1 MESAYHEAMVSQ
13 MAAVAFELSNP
24 RVSRAEQIA
33 RAIETEIRDQALQT
47 GFRVGTKEELRA
59 RFRVA
64 LATVSEAVKLLEA
77 QGIAE
82 ARPGPGGGVFVAGD
96 AARVFRR
103 MAVLGFDGSDVTGA
117 ESAEVRDALEP
128 LIYRHAA
135 RYRRAADIRGLRQ
148 IIARMATH
156 VADPAAY
163 AKDTAEFH
171 QRVVALSPNSSLRS
185 VYLTLSDWC
194 DYTSRGQDAPP
205 LEVNPESIEVH
216 RKLLDAIAAGDDTG
230 LDEVVEA
237 HRAHR
242 ARHGLWEAR
251 PAERAA
257 KQAR

>member
-1 MESAYHEAMVSQ
+1 MVSQ
-13 MAAVAFELSNP
+13 MATVAFELSNP

-33 RAIETEIRDQALQT
+33 RAIETEIRDQALPT
-47 GFRVGTKEELRA
+47 GYRVGTKEELRV

-135 RYRRAADIRGLRQ
+135 RCRRSADIRGLRQ
-148 IIARMATH
+148 IIARMETH
-156 VADPAAY
+156 VSDPAAY
-163 AKDTAEFH
+163 AKDNAEFH

-185 VYLTLSDWC
+185 VYLTVSDWC
-194 DYTSRGQDAPP
+194 DYTSQGQDVPQ
-205 LEVNPESIEVH
+205 EVNPQAIDVH
-216 RKLLDAIAAGDDTG
+216 RRLLDAITAGDGAG
-230 LDEVVEA
+230 LDEAVEA
-237 HRAHR
+237 HRVHR
-242 ARHGLWEAR
+242 ARHGLFGAG
-251 PAERAA
+251 PAERAG
-257 KQAR
+257 QAR